1 MSQGADS
8 LLGNDGGETPLQM
21 AVFVGDPD
29 LVALFFGTMG
39 AEASVPLRDRRGN
52 TPLHYAASFNKL
64 DLLAILVQHG
74 GDIYVRNNDGCT
86 VFLQS
91 VVAGQKDVAAAILK
105 CSPASLGDTDARG
118 GNALHLI
125 CKNGAEGAAPMA
137 LWLLSVGVSVHARDE
152 HNCLPLHY
160 AAAAG
165 SVAATRTLLWKML
178 EPLAF
183 AAPGGSGHAAA
194 ADPGAGVM
202 AFASVCGLSPDMDVA
217 GLAGRAA
224 GSLLGSPLFFAAH
237 HRRQD
242 VVALLLRGVPRPCDV
257 APLHELAVPQAGW
270 VCDASG
276 AGIASTQG
284 ACVSCQASN
293 RA

>member
-152 HNCLPLHY
+152 HNCLPLHC
-160 AAAAG
+160 AAAG
-165 SVAATRTLLWKML
+165 GQRRRHA
-178 EPLAF
+178 
-183 AAPGGSGHAAA
+183 HAALEDARTARLCGARRERPRQRRPTPAPVPWPSRRCA
-194 ADPGAGVM
+194 ACPQTWTQP
-202 AFASVCGLSPDMDVA
+202 AS
-217 GLAGRAA
+217 RAA
-224 GSLLGSPLFFAAH
+224 RRAACSEARSSTRRTTGAKTWWLCCCEGCRGPATWRRSTSSPCPKPDGSAT
-237 HRRQD
+237 
-242 VVALLLRGVPRPCDV
+242 PRAQV
-257 APLHELAVPQAGW
+257 
-270 VCDASG
+270 
-276 AGIASTQG
+276 
-284 ACVSCQASN
+284 
-293 RA
+293 